1 MNLNPQEHNAVFFL
15 KSTTALHSELS
26 IPFVRNSVKLFSF
39 SDLTDYDGKGGDHV
53 RYRLSAKLKTCPQEK
68 GHSETECY
76 AEILSR
82 EEFEKNYPEFSA
94 DRALLR
100 SLEHPHYCKA
110 ELLPNCAAGTLLL
123 PQKAGLSGEG
133 TALAFIL
140 DRHRLIFLDD
150 SGTAGQFLEGFSA
163 VNIPKDSGSA
173 WLFFEFLESLIREDA
188 LFLQRYEKR
197 LDGLEELLL
206 ESDGKDFGS
215 KLHFY
220 RRGLLRLGSY
230 YSQLTDLADSLAD
243 NRNGLFSAK
252 ECRNFELFSDRVSR
266 LSSHIRALREY
277 SLQLQEIYQSK
288 IDVRQN
294 KIMQF
299 LTVVTTLFMPLTLIA
314 GWYGMNFSDMPELH
328 APYAYPIVIAISIAV
343 TVIEIIYFKKKNWF
357 H

>member
-1 MNLNPQEHNAVFFL
+1 M
-15 KSTTALHSELS
+15 
-26 IPFVRNSVKLFSF
+26 
-39 SDLTDYDGKGGDHV
+39 
-53 RYRLSAKLKTCPQEK
+53 
-68 GHSETECY
+68 
-76 AEILSR
+76 
-82 EEFEKNYPEFSA
+82 
-94 DRALLR
+94 
-100 SLEHPHYCKA
+100 
-110 ELLPNCAAGTLLL
+110 LPNCAAGTLLL

-243 NRNGLFSAK
+243 NRNGLFS
-252 ECRNFELFSDRVSR
+252 DRVSR